1 MNLVNASA
9 RLVGSRWALG
19 GSALIADS
27 HVRAR
32 AEALKP
38 LPKPHYDH
46 RIDFFRG
53 LSLIFIFIN
62 HIPEN
67 AFSYLTS
74 RSFAL
79 FDSAEVFMFLAGY
92 SAALAYYSLVPQGL
106 QAFSLK
112 ALRTGACDMDV
123 SSPSCRRPYGGGIP
137 NRGSGHQD
145 RL

>member
-1 MNLVNASA
+1 MLSGTSSEPRTCIGKIGWIPVGAGWVGADRGQSCQGAS
-9 RLVGSRWALG
+9 
-19 GSALIADS
+19 
-27 HVRAR
+27 
-32 AEALKP
+32 EALKP

-79 FDSAEVFMFLAGY
+79 FE
-92 SAALAYYSLVPQGL
+92 
-106 QAFSLK
+106 
-112 ALRTGACDMDV
+112 LR
-123 SSPSCRRPYGGGIP
+123 
-137 NRGSGHQD
+137 
-145 RL
+145 